1 MGVSLGLLIVHPCGS
16 RKTSSLKFTD
26 QQSEAPG
33 MRSLRRVKLVAEMHK
48 EPSGIVLN
56 KDGTHEAKFMK
67 HEAERLVGP

>member
-1 MGVSLGLLIVHPCGS
+1 MLIVCPCGS

-33 MRSLRRVKLVAEMHK
+33 MRSLRRVTLIAEMHK
-48 EPSGIVLN
+48 EPSSIVLN
-56 KDGTHEAKFMK
+56 KDETHEAGFMK